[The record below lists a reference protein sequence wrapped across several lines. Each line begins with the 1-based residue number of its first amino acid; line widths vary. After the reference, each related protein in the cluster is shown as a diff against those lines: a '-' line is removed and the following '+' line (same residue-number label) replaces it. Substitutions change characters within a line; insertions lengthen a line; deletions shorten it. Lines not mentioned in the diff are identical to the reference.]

1 MKPRILL
8 TIGDIN
14 GIGPEI
20 IIKSLRKLSGTSKRK
35 LAVVSS
41 PGALEHYS
49 KLLRI
54 KLPSYELIPIGSVR
68 PPGGHPRPGKVTKES
83 GRISGLAIKKAIEL
97 CLQKKFDA
105 IVTAPISKEAL
116 NLGGFKYDGHTEMLA
131 DLSGARHTAMIM
143 VHKDNPLNPPFL
155 RGNLI
160 IGFASTH
167 PPLRKVADLIT
178 GRLLKEKIT
187 VCCDSLVND
196 FGVKNPRIG
205 VLSLN
210 PHAGDGGLIGGEE
223 IKIIKPALTELRK
236 KLRSAVIEGPFPSD
250 SYFGNQ
256 TYKKFDMTFALY
268 HDQGFIPFK
277 MIAGNYGV
285 NFTAGLPFI
294 RSSPDHGTAFDIA
307 GKNIAD
313 PVSMLEAIKTAANI
327 FSRRCHSEQ
336 SEESHQSLPT
346 RNSLLRSE

>member
-20 IIKSLRKLSGTSKRK
+20 IIKSLMEITSSSR
-35 LAVVSS
+35 LRRDFSQIAVVSA
-41 PGALEHYS
+41 PGVLEYYS
-49 KLLRI
+49 QLLQV
-54 KLPSYELIPIGSVR
+54 KLPPYELIPVSSVWPPDGHLR
-68 PPGGHPRPGKVTKES
+68 PGEHPRPGKITKES
-83 GRISGLAIKKAIEL
+83 GRISGLAIKKAIGL
-97 CLQKKFDA
+97 CLEKKFDA

-116 NLGGFKYDGHTEMLA
+116 NLAGFKYDGHTEMLT
-131 DLSGARHTAMIM
+131 DLSGAEHTAMIM
-143 VHKDNPLNPPFL
+143 VHKDNSLNPPFL

-167 PPLRKVADLIT
+167 PPLRKVAELIT
-178 GRLLKEKIT
+178 RRLLKEKIT
-187 VCCDSLVND
+187 VCCDSLMND
-196 FGVKNPRIG
+196 FGIKNPSIG

-223 IKIIKPALTELRK
+223 IKIIKPALN
-236 KLRSAVIEGPFPSD
+236 KLRLKLRDAIIEGPFPSD

-277 MIAGNYGV
+277 MLAGNYGV
-285 NFTAGLPFI
+285 NFTAGLTFI
-294 RSSPDHGTAFDIA
+294 RTSPDHGTAFDIA

-313 PVSMLEAIKTAANI
+313 PVSMLQAIKIAAKI
-327 FSRRCHSEQ
+327 YKTRCRSER
-336 SEESHQSLPT
+336 SEESP
-346 RNSLLRSE
+346 